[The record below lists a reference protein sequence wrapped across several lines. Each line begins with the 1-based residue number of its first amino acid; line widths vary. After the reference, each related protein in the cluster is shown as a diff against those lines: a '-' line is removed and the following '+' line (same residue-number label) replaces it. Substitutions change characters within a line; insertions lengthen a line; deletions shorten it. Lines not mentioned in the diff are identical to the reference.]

1 MTTQREAEVILK
13 VNSKEAQE
21 KLERL
26 ENQAADLRERFAEA
40 FRKGD
45 TRGID
50 AINRQLT
57 KVNKEIDNMR
67 TNAANIRAAMVRLDE
82 ASPRELQ
89 RTIKLIN
96 NEINSGR
103 VKRGTKEWDEYV
115 DKLKE
120 VQSELKKVKKE
131 MEPDNKESFFDR
143 LKNGIN
149 EWGETAAA
157 GAVAFA
163 GVVMSGKAAVDSY
176 ADMEAE
182 EANVRKYTG
191 MTAEEVGR
199 LNEKFKEMDTRTS
212 REDLNKLA
220 QEAGRL
226 GKTSVKDVL
235 GFVKAA
241 DQINVALDD
250 LGDGATLTLSK
261 LTGIF
266 GDEKIYGTEQSL
278 LKVGSVINELSQN
291 CSASAPYL
299 AEFSSRIGGIA
310 AQSKMTISQ
319 VMAFAAVLDTQN
331 LAVEASSTAVGQLI
345 TSIYQEPSKI
355 AKAAG
360 LDVKKFSDMVKTD
373 MNGALIMLFEH
384 LNKFGG
390 METLS
395 KVFDDM
401 GTDGARAIPVL
412 TALSGHV
419 EELKWQ
425 QGEANKAFAEG
436 ISITKEF
443 NVQNNTVQ
451 ARLDKAKKGFNEMAV
466 SLGKQLLPVMSYCIS
481 GTSLL
486 MRVMSTLVS
495 FFIKHRTAILSLAAG
510 IAAYSIAL
518 QWATIRT
525 AALAA
530 GTKLLNVIF
539 GTIRLSSIAA
549 SGAIALLSGNITRA
563 SAAFKLF
570 SQAIKAN
577 PIGLAVSLITTAV
590 VAIGGWINKVR
601 DARRAEQELARQ
613 RAQQAREFR
622 KQISDISKPA
632 SEYAKTELDRL
643 KKLYDATKDQIKSQK
658 ERIAAVKELQKT
670 YPTAFGNL
678 SQEQILA
685 GKAASAYNNLASNI
699 IKAAKA
705 KAAAEKIKDNEKQLL
720 DLDLEREDLEIS
732 IRENSDLL
740 DKAIAHRNSL
750 GKQISNKN
758 MFSLTGPSS
767 KEKRQL
773 DSASSAVQNLNDNLD
788 ASAERL
794 EEIILQ
800 SGELS
805 KANKRLAQIAGDPKK
820 IAPDVN
826 FSDMVITPAAVTP
839 QLPESEKERK
849 EREKKEREAER
860 AAKEALKK
868 DLDERKSMYLK
879 AEAEN
884 LAMYLTGKKHYAD
897 YLAQKEQLEK
907 EYAEDVIG
915 IHEAHHRL
923 DYVAYAKSLKEREDI
938 KKKYLDA
945 ERKRSLDEVENE
957 HKENTDAATAAYFD
971 TSSTVFQNKKLLNQM
986 LFQEDLRYLKK
997 KRALYSEDSEEW
1009 VKLDREYND
1018 RLKQNQL
1025 DKQKELVEA
1034 IEKYRQ
1040 EFGDNGRAAA
1050 YRAEIEMIELLHKQ
1064 GLIKEEEYQ
1073 RAIEK
1078 IRSKY
1083 RGVNMS
1089 ESFKSVND
1097 IFSRLVELAP
1107 EKLKGISESIT
1118 LWLNGLSDEEREKL
1132 SEGFEK
1138 GFDNIIGNTL
1148 VNGLSGTISLIEGFN
1163 AAAAGN
1169 WDDLVGKLGEMA
1181 QNAANIIGGIMSTFS
1196 SYWNAQRDIEISE
1209 IEKRYDREIEAAGK
1223 NTKKKEKLEKQ
1234 KEADIAKVKNKY
1246 NDRAMKMEIA
1256 QAIAQTAANALGAYG
1271 AMVKIPVVG
1280 PALAAAA
1287 AAMATAAGM
1296 IQIATIKK
1304 QHEAQAA
1311 GFYEG
1316 GFTTRDVDNR
1326 REVGVVHANEFVA
1339 NHQAVANP
1347 ALIPVLRLIDTAQR
1361 NNTVGSLTAADVSN
1375 AIGQGSGVS
1384 ARGEVGRAAA
1394 YDTALIGGLSAVAQ
1408 TNIAASEVMTRLS
1421 DALEDGIEAK
1431 VILDGEDGFH
1441 KKYTHFQKLRNNPK
1455 R

>member
-1 MTTQREAEVILK
+1 MTQREAEVILK
-13 VNSKEAQE
+13 VNSKEAQD
-21 KLERL
+21 KLEKL
-26 ENQAADLRERFAEA
+26 ENQAADLRDRFAEA

-50 AINRQLT
+50 AINKQLQ

-67 TNAANIRAAMVRLDE
+67 TNAANIRAAMVRLNE

-96 NEINSGR
+96 NELNSGR

-120 VQSELKKVKKE
+120 VQSELQKVKKE
-131 MEPDNKESFFDR
+131 MAPDNKESFFDR

-149 EWGETAAA
+149 DWGATAAA
-157 GAVAFA
+157 ATAAFA
-163 GVVMSGKAAVDSY
+163 GVVMSGKAAVQAY

-191 MTAEEVGR
+191 MTAEQVAT
-199 LNEKFKEMDTRTS
+199 LNDEFRKMDTRTS

-226 GKTSVKDVL
+226 GKTSVQDVL

-250 LGDGATLTLSK
+250 LGEGATLTLSK

-266 GDEKIYGTEQSL
+266 GDEARYGTEQSL

-299 AEFSSRIGGIA
+299 AEFSSRLGGIA

-319 VMAFAAVLDTQN
+319 VMSFAAVLDTQN

-345 TSIYQEPSKI
+345 TSIYQEPAEI

-390 METLS
+390 METLAT
-395 KVFDDM
+395 VFDRM

-412 TALSGHV
+412 TALAGHV
-419 EELKWQ
+419 DELKWQ
-425 QGEANKAFAEG
+425 QEEANNAFREG
-436 ISITKEF
+436 ISVTNEF

-451 ARLDKAKKGFNEMAV
+451 AQLDKAKKGFTEMAV
-466 SLGKQLLPVMSYCIS
+466 SLGEQLLPVMRYCIS
-481 GTSLL
+481 GTSLM
-486 MRVMSTLVS
+486 MRVISEIVKFIVAYRTEVLILVGILASYYAGVLLSKSATIAHTIAVAAHTAVTKTAAAIQTAYNAVVGMGRVVVLAFTQGLGAAKAAFVALNATMKANALGLVLSVVAAVTAAFIAGARKVTEFSRRMSEARDTANKIREEALIKIGEEKSKIELLV
-495 FFIKHRTAILSLAAG
+495 AAAQNEVLSL
-510 IAAYSIAL
+510 
-518 QWATIRT
+518 
-525 AALAA
+525 
-530 GTKLLNVIF
+530 
-539 GTIRLSSIAA
+539 
-549 SGAIALLSGNITRA
+549 
-563 SAAFKLF
+563 
-570 SQAIKAN
+570 
-577 PIGLAVSLITTAV
+577 
-590 VAIGGWINKVR
+590 
-601 DARRAEQELARQ
+601 EERQ
-613 RAQQAREFR
+613 RAINQLNAIIPGYNAHLDATTGKYIAAKEKLDEYLESLAHQYELEGARAKLAEIGKEKAEATVKKNQAQQAYDRN
-622 KQISDISKPA
+622 Q
-632 SEYAKTELDRL
+632 SEMSNANYLSGQYTTSWGMVGNSYADVTDHLRSELDEANRNL
-643 KKLYDATKDQIKSQK
+643 EI
-658 ERIAAVKELQKT
+658 IAA
-670 YPTAFGNL
+670 
-678 SQEQILA
+678 
-685 GKAASAYNNLASNI
+685 
-699 IKAAKA
+699 
-705 KAAAEKIKDNEKQLL
+705 NEKSIFDAYGV
-720 DLDLEREDLEIS
+720 DLQR
-732 IRENSDLL
+732 
-740 DKAIAHRNSL
+740 
-750 GKQISNKN
+750 
-758 MFSLTGPSS
+758 
-767 KEKRQL
+767 
-773 DSASSAVQNLNDNLD
+773 D
-788 ASAERL
+788 A
-794 EEIILQ
+794 
-800 SGELS
+800 
-805 KANKRLAQIAGDPKK
+805 ANNPPQP
-820 IAPDVN
+820 
-826 FSDMVITPAAVTP
+826 VTP
-839 QLPESEKERK
+839 PTQPDYVPTLGETDKERK
-849 EREKKEREAER
+849 ERERKEREAR
-860 AAKEALKK
+860 HAAKEALKK
-868 DLDERKSMYLK
+868 DLDERKAQYLQ

-884 LAMYLTGKKHYAD
+884 LTMYVTGQRNYAD

-907 EYAEDVIG
+907 DYVDDVIE
-915 IHEAHHRL
+915 IHENHNKL
-923 DYVAYAKSLKEREDI
+923 DITAYGQALKTKADLL
-938 KKKYLDA
+938 KKQQDA
-945 ERKRSLDEVENE
+945 ERKRRLEEVETE
-957 HKENTDAATAAYFD
+957 HKENSDALTSAFFD
-971 TSSTVFQNKKLLNQM
+971 PKSPDFQNKKLLNQK
-986 LFQEDLRYLKK
+986 LFQEDVRYLTA
-997 KRALYSEDSEEW
+997 KRDLYIKDSEEW
-1009 VKLDREYND
+1009 KNINQQINERIAQD
-1018 RLKQNQL
+1018 QL
-1025 DKQKELVEA
+1025 DKQKETFEA
-1034 IEKYRQ
+1034 IEKYREQ
-1040 EFGDNGRAAA
+1040 FGDAGRSAAF
-1050 YRAEIEMIELLHKQ
+1050 RAEIDMLELLHKQ

-1107 EKLKGISESIT
+1107 EQLRGISESIT
-1118 LWLNGLSDEEREKL
+1118 QWLNSLSDEEREKL

-1163 AAAAGN
+1163 AAAEGN
-1169 WDDLVGKLGEMA
+1169 WDDLVGKLSEMA

-1296 IQIATIKK
+1296 IQIGIIKK

-1311 GFYEG
+1311 GYYEG
-1316 GFTTRDVDNR
+1316 GFTSRDSNNH

-1347 ALIPVLRLIDTAQR
+1347 ALAPVLRLIDTAQR
-1361 NNTVGSLTAADVSN
+1361 NNTIGSLTAADVSN
-1375 AIGQGSGVS
+1375 AIGQGAGVS
-1384 ARGEVGRAAA
+1384 ARGDVSRGAS
-1394 YDTALIGGLSAVAQ
+1394 YDSALIGGLSAMTQ
-1408 TNIAASEVMTRLS
+1408 SNIAANEVITRLS